1 MAKFKV
7 HVRIVGK
14 NNSATHEYPVYEAES
29 ALDAIKL
36 AQADKAHT
44 SRGSVSTHDVEPAY
58 DEPIMQTKGEAPLPP
73 PAPGEL
79 SATEPMAPRR
89 GRPPKHQVTPVE

>member
-7 HVRIVGK
+7 HIRIVGK
-14 NNSATHEYPVYEAES
+14 NNHAVHEYPVYEAES

-58 DEPIMQTKGEAPLPP
+58 DEPVIVTKGETLPP

-89 GRPPKHQVTPVE
+89 GRPPKHQVSQQP